1 MNPHR
6 LAIGIIALGLTGPS
20 VAVAADGPTVAVHRF
35 AMVVGS
41 NDGGPNRVTLRY
53 AHSDAQALGQV
64 LSDLG
69 GVAPQDRM
77 SLTDP
82 DRAELDRA
90 FSVLRQRI
98 AASNAPRTEVVFYY
112 SGHSDEEGL
121 LLGGEHYGYKE
132 LREDVSE
139 LPADVRIGILDSCA
153 SGAMVRGKGG
163 VRRAPFLVDASNE
176 VKGYAYLTSSSAD
189 EAAQEA
195 DRIEGSFFTHSLVTG
210 LRGAA
215 DMSRDGK
222 VTFNEAYQYA
232 FHATLRGTER
242 TSYGPQHP
250 GYDIQM
256 AGSGDL
262 VLTDLR
268 TTTAALALGEHLV
281 GRTSIRDA
289 AGRLVIELEKDSDK
303 PVELGLAPGSYTLI
317 VRQEDR
323 FAELPLELDEGG
335 TVKVAAE
342 DLSWSRG
349 ELARARGGPK
359 VRPDSDLP
367 DSRFRMTF
375 LPSAGQNDDVVDHA
389 VFNWFIGRS
398 AELQGAEAS
407 LGAYKVTG
415 NAAGAMASVGANV
428 VGGDLN
434 GAQASVGLN
443 QVSGNASWLQASV
456 GANVVGGHMVGL
468 QTAVAFNYAT
478 KMEGVQLS
486 QGVNVAKE
494 LDGTQLGI
502 VNVGTKT
509 KGAQLGIVNVGGEV
523 KGTQLGLIN
532 IAETSEAPI
541 GLLNFVKEGRHSVG
555 IFAASDVPFNA
566 ELELGGTR
574 LYNVFGVGS
583 DGFCSDRS
591 KSHCE
596 QATKMYVHY
605 GLGGKLTKGERAWF
619 DADLGVAT
627 YMPVLDGYGPRGNA
641 TTLVPRARMAFKLRL
656 FGHLTPYLG
665 AAANFQ
671 IPMSDQAVSAVPDSM
686 NQCTDGTC
694 GILWPSGYAGL
705 ALDF

>member
-1 MNPHR
+1 MKAPPR
-6 LAIGIIALGLTGPS
+6 AACLFLVLGLAGPS
-20 VAVAADGPTVAVHRF
+20 VAVAADGPTIAVHRF

-41 NDGGPNRVTLRY
+41 NDGGTDRVQLRY
-53 AHSDAQALGQV
+53 AHSDAQALGLV
-64 LSDLG
+64 LTELG

-77 SLTDP
+77 ALTDP

-90 FSVLRQRI
+90 FTVLRERI
-98 AASNAPRTEVVFYY
+98 AASTAPRTEVVFYY

-121 LLGGEHYGYKE
+121 LLGGEHYGYRE
-132 LREDVSE
+132 LRQDVSE

-163 VRRAPFLVDASNE
+163 VRRAPFLVDASTE

-195 DRIEGSFFTHSLVTG
+195 DRIEGSFFTHALVTG

-215 DMSRDGK
+215 DLSHDGR

-268 TTTAALALGEHLV
+268 TTTAALALGENLH

-289 AGRLVIELEKDSDK
+289 SGRLVVELDKDTGK
-303 PVELGLAPGSYTLI
+303 PVELGLAPGAYTLI
-317 VRQEDR
+317 VRQDER
-323 FAELPLELDEGG
+323 FAEQRLELRDGG
-335 TVKVAAE
+335 TTQVVAE
-342 DLSWSRG
+342 DLDWSRG
-349 ELARARGGPK
+349 EVARARGSAK
-359 VRPDSDLP
+359 PDSDLP
-367 DSRFRMTF
+367 ESLFRMTV
-375 LPSAGQNDDVVDHA
+375 LPSVPSSDEVVDHA
-389 VFNWFIGRS
+389 VINWFIGRS
-398 AELQGAEAS
+398 AELRGAEIS
-407 LGAYKVTG
+407 LGAYRVTG
-415 NAAGAMASVGANV
+415 DATGVMATIGANT

-434 GAQASVGLN
+434 GAQAAVGLN
-443 QVSGNASWLQASV
+443 QVTGNASWLQGAV
-456 GANVVGGHMVGL
+456 GANLVYGHMSGF
-468 QTAVAFNYAT
+468 QASSGFNYAA
-478 KMEGVQLS
+478 KMEGVQFT

-494 LDGTQLGI
+494 LDGTQLGV
-502 VNVGTKT
+502 VNVGMKT
-509 KGAQLGIVNVGGEV
+509 KGAQLGIVNVAKEV
-523 KGTQLGLIN
+523 KGTQLGIIN
-532 IAETSEAPI
+532 IAETSDTPI
-541 GLLNFVKEGRHSVG
+541 GLLNFVKEGRHSIGV
-555 IFAASDVPFNA
+555 FAASDVPFNA

-583 DGFCSDRS
+583 DGFCSDPERS
-591 KSHCE
+591 ECA

-619 DADLGVAT
+619 DADLGVAS
-627 YMPVLDGYGPRGNA
+627 YVPVIEYAGPRWSG
-641 TTLVPRARMAFKLRL
+641 TTLAPRARIAFKLRL

-671 IPMSDQAVSAVPDSM
+671 IPLSDGAVAAVPDEL
-686 NQCTDGTC
+686 NQCTDGNC
-694 GILWPSGYAGL
+694 GLLWPTGYAGL
-705 ALDF
+705 AIDF